1 MDAVLDGSR
10 SAWRYVYDK
19 SEYVVEVTV
28 TQQGDALRASL
39 AYVRDGAAA
48 GAIVFDNRYRTAG
61 LTVVKSV
68 TGQGASTTET
78 FTFTITLT
86 DASGARLVASYPY
99 TGTGGAPS
107 GTIDNGMMT
116 IQLAH
121 NQSIRIDGIPVGAR
135 YAVTEA
141 ANNAYVVSA
150 SSSEGVLNENGA
162 VATFVNKRRTY
173 SDVPKTGYGETTTRY
188 AVAGF
193 CLLTALVAYMLR
205 RRFRRR

>member
-1 MDAVLDGSR
+1 M
-10 SAWRYVYDK
+10 
-19 SEYVVEVTV
+19 

-48 GAIVFDNRYRTAG
+48 GAIMVDNRYRTAG

-68 TGQGASTTET
+68 TGQGASTMEA
-78 FTFTITLT
+78 FTFTIILT
-86 DASGARLVASYPY
+86 DASGARLAASYPY

-121 NQSIRIDGIPVGAR
+121 NQSIRIDGIPMGAR

>member
-1 MDAVLDGSR
+1 M
-10 SAWRYVYDK
+10 
-19 SEYVVEVTV
+19 

-39 AYVRDGAAA
+39 AYVRDGVAA

-68 TGQGASTTET
+68 TGQGASTTEA

-86 DASGARLVASYPY
+86 DASGARLAASYPY

-107 GTIDNGMMT
+107 GMMDNGMMT
-116 IQLAH
+116 VQLAH

-150 SSSEGVLNENGA
+150 SSSEGVLNE

-188 AVAGF
+188 AVAGL